1 MKARRLAVAHD
12 SGAVQPRLRIQKG
25 QRLCEG
31 IADAAVQHQRRIAA
45 GAELILCGIPVAV
58 FHFVIIRGRLRQG
71 VVQQQRTGSLAV
83 ALPQDAHIGGGG
95 LLQRRQSLLYLL
107 RGLGVGPRHGTG
119 SLVKMVVVVV
129 RHRTE
134 HRAHAV
140 EGVAQIVARVAAVV
154 TLGSLFQY
162 PGVDPVLD
170 ENGLCEIFALGPART
185 PGNGVFR
192 DIYEV
197 LPGHYLSFADGILK
211 DHCYWNVKSQPH
223 EDSREETV
231 EKTAWLL
238 EDSIKRQMES
248 EETISTFLSGGVDS
262 SLVTAVCADALREKG
277 ERLQTFSFDFEG
289 NRQYFQANAFQPS
302 QDRPW
307 VEQMVTYCGSEHR
320 YLECS
325 NEKLAEYLYK
335 AVDARCLPCM
345 ADVESSMLYFCSQ
358 VSQYSKAALTGEC
371 ADEIF
376 GGYPWFH
383 KKEAFETDGFPWSAD
398 QSVRQSL
405 LQEKWIRKLP
415 MKEYAEEAYEK
426 AVRETPCC
434 TEDSPVEKRRREIAY
449 LNLKWFMATLLDRM
463 ERTSTWYGLS
473 ARVPIADYRIIE
485 YVWNVPWSVKCEDG
499 IPKALLRRAG
509 KGKVPDEV
517 LWRKK
522 SPYPKT
528 YNPQY
533 EALLADRL
541 REEVLQD
548 TSAPIRAFLDR
559 KKAERFLNSPK
570 DYGKP
575 WYGQLMAGPQ
585 MIAYVLQIN
594 YWMKKYQIQIKL

>member
-1 MKARRLAVAHD
+1 M
-12 SGAVQPRLRIQKG
+12 
-25 QRLCEG
+25 
-31 IADAAVQHQRRIAA
+31 
-45 GAELILCGIPVAV
+45 
-58 FHFVIIRGRLRQG
+58 
-71 VVQQQRTGSLAV
+71 
-83 ALPQDAHIGGGG
+83 
-95 LLQRRQSLLYLL
+95 
-107 RGLGVGPRHGTG
+107 
-119 SLVKMVVVVV
+119 
-129 RHRTE
+129 
-134 HRAHAV
+134 
-140 EGVAQIVARVAAVV
+140 
-154 TLGSLFQY
+154 
-162 PGVDPVLD
+162 
-170 ENGLCEIFALGPART
+170 
-185 PGNGVFR
+185 
-192 DIYEV
+192 
-197 LPGHYLSFADGILK
+197 
-211 DHCYWNVKSQPH
+211 
-223 EDSREETV
+223 
-231 EKTAWLL
+231 
-238 EDSIKRQMES
+238 
-248 EETISTFLSGGVDS
+248 
-262 SLVTAVCADALREKG
+262 TAVCADALREKG

-289 NRQYFQANAFQPS
+289 NRQYFQANEFQPS

>member
-1 MKARRLAVAHD
+1 MGFAPGRCVEETEHAHPVTLKRPGRVCTLILNGELYNAKELGRELKADTDRNEELFLLAYMQYGPEFVKKINGVF
-12 SGAVQPRLRIQKG
+12 GAVIWDETKKILFLFRDRIGAKPMFYTQKK
-25 QRLCEG
+25 E
-31 IADAAVQHQRRIAA
+31 
-45 GAELILCGIPVAV
+45 
-58 FHFVIIRGRLRQG
+58 
-71 VVQQQRTGSLAV
+71 
-83 ALPQDAHIGGGG
+83 
-95 LLQRRQSLLYLL
+95 
-107 RGLGVGPRHGTG
+107 
-119 SLVKMVVVVV
+119 
-129 RHRTE
+129 
-134 HRAHAV
+134 
-140 EGVAQIVARVAAVV
+140 
-154 TLGSLFQY
+154 TLFFASAIGSLFQY

-358 VSQYSKAALTGEC
+358 VSQYSKAALIGEC
-371 ADEIF
+371 DDDIF
-376 GGYPWFH
+376 GGYSWFH
-383 KKEAFETDGFPWSAD
+383 KK
-398 QSVRQSL
+398 
-405 LQEKWIRKLP
+405 
-415 MKEYAEEAYEK
+415 
-426 AVRETPCC
+426 
-434 TEDSPVEKRRREIAY
+434 
-449 LNLKWFMATLLDRM
+449 
-463 ERTSTWYGLS
+463 
-473 ARVPIADYRIIE
+473 
-485 YVWNVPWSVKCEDG
+485 
-499 IPKALLRRAG
+499 
-509 KGKVPDEV
+509 
-517 LWRKK
+517 
-522 SPYPKT
+522 
-528 YNPQY
+528 
-533 EALLADRL
+533 
-541 REEVLQD
+541 
-548 TSAPIRAFLDR
+548 
-559 KKAERFLNSPK
+559 
-570 DYGKP
+570 
-575 WYGQLMAGPQ
+575 
-585 MIAYVLQIN
+585 
-594 YWMKKYQIQIKL
+594 

>member
-1 MKARRLAVAHD
+1 M
-12 SGAVQPRLRIQKG
+12 
-25 QRLCEG
+25 
-31 IADAAVQHQRRIAA
+31 
-45 GAELILCGIPVAV
+45 
-58 FHFVIIRGRLRQG
+58 
-71 VVQQQRTGSLAV
+71 
-83 ALPQDAHIGGGG
+83 
-95 LLQRRQSLLYLL
+95 
-107 RGLGVGPRHGTG
+107 
-119 SLVKMVVVVV
+119 
-129 RHRTE
+129 
-134 HRAHAV
+134 
-140 EGVAQIVARVAAVV
+140 
-154 TLGSLFQY
+154 
-162 PGVDPVLD
+162 
-170 ENGLCEIFALGPART
+170 
-185 PGNGVFR
+185 
-192 DIYEV
+192 

-307 VEQMVTYCGSEHR
+307 VEQMAAYCGSEHR

-434 TEDSPVEKRRREIAY
+434 TEDSSVEKRRREIAY

-463 ERTSTWYGLS
+463 ERTSTWCGLS
-473 ARVPIADYRIIE
+473 ARVRSQITA
-485 YVWNVPWSVKCEDG
+485 S
-499 IPKALLRRAG
+499 
-509 KGKVPDEV
+509 
-517 LWRKK
+517 
-522 SPYPKT
+522 S
-528 YNPQY
+528 
-533 EALLADRL
+533 
-541 REEVLQD
+541 
-548 TSAPIRAFLDR
+548 SM
-559 KKAERFLNSPK
+559 
-570 DYGKP
+570 YGMCP
-575 WYGQLMAGPQ
+575 GL
-585 MIAYVLQIN
+585 
-594 YWMKKYQIQIKL
+594 

>member
-1 MKARRLAVAHD
+1 MGFAPGRCVEETKHAHPVTLKRQGRVCTLILNGELYNAKERGRELKADTDRNEELFLLAYMQYGPEFVQKINGVF
-12 SGAVQPRLRIQKG
+12 GAVIWDETKKILFLFRDRIGAKPMFYTQKK
-25 QRLCEG
+25 E
-31 IADAAVQHQRRIAA
+31 
-45 GAELILCGIPVAV
+45 
-58 FHFVIIRGRLRQG
+58 
-71 VVQQQRTGSLAV
+71 
-83 ALPQDAHIGGGG
+83 
-95 LLQRRQSLLYLL
+95 
-107 RGLGVGPRHGTG
+107 
-119 SLVKMVVVVV
+119 
-129 RHRTE
+129 
-134 HRAHAV
+134 
-140 EGVAQIVARVAAVV
+140 
-154 TLGSLFQY
+154 TLFFASAIGSLFQY